1 MIATPGSRLFMYSL
15 YTSRAG
21 LIDKLEIFYLGDEDE
36 PGPPVSQNAK
46 FGEEE
51 LFICFK
57 ISRTQG
63 LEGKNFSS
71 VLRTQ
76 SLERKNFSSVLSEE
90 HKMVIWEGLFNKL
103 C

>member
-1 MIATPGSRLFMYSL
+1 MITTPGSRLFMYSL
-15 YTSRAG
+15 YTLRAG
-21 LIDKLEIFYLGDEDE
+21 LIDKLEIFYLGD
-36 PGPPVSQNAK
+36 GVVGRPPVSQNAR
-46 FGEEE
+46 FGGKE

-57 ISRTQG
+57 IS
-63 LEGKNFSS
+63 
-71 VLRTQ
+71 RTQ